1 MYILPTLISVYSSS
15 AMFGVVWWCLWL
27 SWWWLWW
34 WCSLSWLRWL
44 CKIFLIS
51 WLCSIWVVSNLWMFW
66 FIWCSSVITILSRC
80 SMALTNLS
88 DQCGDVSLRSVRC
101 GLCLGVNRELFILI
115 LSEHNG
121 CFEFHGRQPA
131 QPKEKL
137 LDQCKLLRDFTRMKL
152 YIHRQL
158 MCSSS

>member
-1 MYILPTLISVYSSS
+1 
-15 AMFGVVWWCLWL
+15 
-27 SWWWLWW
+27 
-34 WCSLSWLRWL
+34 
-44 CKIFLIS
+44 
-51 WLCSIWVVSNLWMFW
+51 MFW

-158 MCSSS
+158 MCAHHLNLDMPTIIISVSLTSPNCSINPRILIKFITYGASRNLLLL